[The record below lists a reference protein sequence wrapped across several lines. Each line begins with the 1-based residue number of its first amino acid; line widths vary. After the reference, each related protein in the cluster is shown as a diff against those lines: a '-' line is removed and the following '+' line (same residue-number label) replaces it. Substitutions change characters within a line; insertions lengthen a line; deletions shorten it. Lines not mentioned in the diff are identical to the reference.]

1 MLSDKNKFVSFNVCS
16 SQEYSDA
23 TVKQNKDKKNIEQ
36 FWTDPYKALIKYECI
51 LCIDDI

>member
-1 MLSDKNKFVSFNVCS
+1 MCALHKN
-16 SQEYSDA
+16 SDA
-23 TVKQNKDKKNIEQ
+23 TVKQNKDKKTAQ